1 MRREYARAGL
11 AIADLAPTWLEQ
23 LRRWMRDAT
32 ESGLPEPN
40 AMIVATVG
48 SGGQPSAR
56 TVLLKGLDERGLVFF
71 TNYSSRKA
79 VEAAENPR
87 VAAVLPWHAI
97 GRQVIVEGRV
107 ERVDRSETESYFAT
121 RPRDSQLSAWASPQS
136 QVIAGRE
143 VLDAAL
149 AEVERRFGPDK
160 PIPAPPNWG
169 GLRIVP
175 SSVEFWQGRPGRLH
189 DRLRYRQADAGWV
202 VERLAP

>member
-1 MRREYARAGL
+1 VGRAGPASCL
-11 AIADLAPTWLEQ
+11 
-23 LRRWMRDAT
+23 
-32 ESGLPEPN
+32 
-40 AMIVATVG
+40 
-48 SGGQPSAR
+48 
-56 TVLLKGLDERGLVFF
+56 
-71 TNYSSRKA
+71 
-79 VEAAENPR
+79 
-87 VAAVLPWHAI
+87 
-97 GRQVIVEGRV
+97 
-107 ERVDRSETESYFAT
+107 AT
-121 RPRDSQLSAWASPQS
+121 RPRCSQLPAWASPES

-143 VLDAAL
+143 VLAAAL